1 MGNCTHRTLV
11 FCRYSYIEWHSGVEF
26 QPCADRYFKRGI
38 SSRMFRHV
46 CQPRRGL
53 KLWSGNSISN
63 ACDGGFLLKLSKSF
77 FPQRFLGDP
86 IQSYFF
92 SFWSLGRSSELKI
105 NHSAF
110 SKLLKLSIKIVPFLQ
125 LRDPS
130 METQQNGPP
139 NTLSGLENKQ
149 LSRFQKV
156 SITEEILVQQ
166 FVLVVKAVL
175 PKRLTAILDV
185 KFEIFTC

>member
-1 MGNCTHRTLV
+1 
-11 FCRYSYIEWHSGVEF
+11 
-26 QPCADRYFKRGI
+26 
-38 SSRMFRHV
+38 
-46 CQPRRGL
+46 
-53 KLWSGNSISN
+53 
-63 ACDGGFLLKLSKSF
+63 
-77 FPQRFLGDP
+77 
-86 IQSYFF
+86 
-92 SFWSLGRSSELKI
+92 
-105 NHSAF
+105 
-110 SKLLKLSIKIVPFLQ
+110 
-125 LRDPS
+125 